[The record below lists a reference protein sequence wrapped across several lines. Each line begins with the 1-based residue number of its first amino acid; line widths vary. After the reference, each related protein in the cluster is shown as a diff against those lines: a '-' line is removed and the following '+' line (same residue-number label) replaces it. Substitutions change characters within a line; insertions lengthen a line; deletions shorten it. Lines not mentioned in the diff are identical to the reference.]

1 MTRELIS
8 PEKRSYHKE
17 YNIVFR
23 FVEDP
28 NSGYSFPCNAQ
39 GTVSLETLP
48 PSAVNN
54 YIACCLG
61 DVNGHQVTLVGISE
75 ETIAV
80 VENAVIRCDC
90 GQPLELVDWYASECV
105 HCGREYNGGG
115 QLLGRYPVKIL
126 EQE

>member
-1 MTRELIS
+1 MTRELIRPS
-8 PEKRSYHKE
+8 KRTYHKE

-23 FVEDP
+23 YVEDP
-28 NSGYSFPCNAQ
+28 NSGYSFPCNEQ

-61 DVNGHQVTLVGISE
+61 DVNGQAVALVGVEASDY
-75 ETIAV
+75 AV

-90 GQPLELVDWYASECV
+90 GRPLELDDWYSTACPA
-105 HCGREYNGGG
+105 CGREYNGGG
-115 QLLGRYPVKIL
+115 QLLAPDYHY
-126 EQE
+126 